1 MNDKLQLIFLGAV
14 GTIPFAGMAWE
25 TLHYLE
31 GFRRLGHEVYYIEDT
46 NSWPFDPG
54 QNSSSEDCSHAVAYI
69 ARVMDWAGMSERW
82 AYRAAEPDGRVYG
95 LSESRLSQLF
105 QEADILINHAA
116 ATRLHDEHL
125 SVPVRVFLQTDPGGG
140 EILAAKGDPETR
152 DMLSA
157 HSHFFNWAE
166 NLGASDC
173 LLPTAG
179 VPYRTTRMPVVLD
192 WFTSPSAC
200 GNGHRDS
207 LRFTTIGNW
216 QSPGEIEWNGEIYFW
231 SKHPQFLR
239 FVDLPQR
246 LGQAVELAL
255 GSIDE
260 QQTRL
265 LLDRGWR
272 VVDAA
277 SYGTELAPFR
287 DYVFG
292 SDGEFTAAKDQY
304 VRLRTGWFSDRSAY
318 YLTAAKPVITQDTG
332 FGGALPTGE
341 GLFAFTST
349 EEIIS
354 AFEAIRSD
362 YARHSRAARAIAEEY
377 FRVEIVLKKLLND
390 LDA

>member
-1 MNDKLQLIFLGAV
+1 MNDKRQLIFLGAM
-14 GTIPFAGMAWE
+14 GKIPFAGMAWE

-31 GFRRLGHEVYYIEDT
+31 GFRRLGHDVYYIEDT

-54 QNSSSEDCSHAVAYI
+54 QDSSSADCSHAVGYI
-69 ARVMDWAGMSERW
+69 ARVMRWAGMADRW

-95 LSESRLSQLF
+95 LSESRFSQLF

-116 ATRLHDEHL
+116 ATRLNDQHL
-125 SVPVRVFLQTDPGGG
+125 NVPVRVYLQTDPGGG
-140 EILAAKGDPETR
+140 EILTAKGDPETR

-157 HSHFFNWAE
+157 HTHFFNWAE
-166 NLGASDC
+166 NLGACDC

-192 WFTSPSAC
+192 WFTPPGAYS
-200 GNGHRDS
+200 NGHRER

-216 QSPGEIEWNGEIYFW
+216 QSPGEIEWRGQVYFW
-231 SKHPQFLR
+231 SKHCQFLR
-239 FVDLPQR
+239 FLDLPQR
-246 LGQAVELAL
+246 LGQPVELAL
-255 GSIDE
+255 GSVGEE
-260 QQTRL
+260 QTQL

-277 SYGTELAPFR
+277 PYGTELAPFR

-292 SDGEFTAAKDQY
+292 SDGEFTTAKDQY

-332 FGGALPTGE
+332 FGRALPTGE

-362 YARHSRAARAIAEEY
+362 YGQHSRAARAIAEEY
-377 FRVEIVLKKLLND
+377 FRAETVLKKLLDD